1 MSKRIL
7 VTGLLG
13 FVTIMVWTFLANGLL
28 RVTYSIRMN
37 QLPDEAVV
45 YEVLKQHVTE
55 PNGYTVNP
63 EVVPGEG
70 YLLGEPVFKVLYS
83 GFGHEAAGR
92 LLFVEAGIGLV
103 SALLV
108 ALLLSMASD
117 RVLSR
122 YWRKVLFVV
131 IVGAFVVVFG
141 DLTEYGIGG
150 YPLRSALLLG
160 VNSLVMWT
168 LAGLVMA
175 RFMTPV
181 TPAVSQA

>member
-1 MSKRIL
+1 MPKRIL
-7 VTGLLG
+7 MTGLLG
-13 FVTIMVWTFLANGLL
+13 FVTIMVWTFLANGLF
-28 RVTYSIRMN
+28 RFNSSVRMN
-37 QLPDEAVV
+37 RLPDEPAV

-55 PNGYTVNP
+55 PNNYTVNP
-63 EVVPGEG
+63 QGEPGIG
-70 YLLGEPVFKVLYS
+70 FPLNEPVFQVSYS

-92 LLFVEAGIGLV
+92 LLFVDIGIALV

-117 RVLSR
+117 AVLSR

-150 YPLRSALLLG
+150 FPLRSALLLG
-160 VNSLVMWT
+160 LNSLVMWT

-175 RFMTPV
+175 RFMTPG
-181 TPAVSQA
+181 TAAAPRT